1 MLSSLIYNVD
11 VEITIFMFRGECH
24 ILSTI
29 CAGMPLIINLCI
41 TAVCADMNDNQQQV
55 IHKGV
60 FQH

>member
-1 MLSSLIYNVD
+1 MWKLLYL
-11 VEITIFMFRGECH
+11 FRGECH

-29 CAGMPLIINLCI
+29 CAGMPLIIDLCI
-41 TAVCADMNDNQQQV
+41 TAVCTDMNDNQQQV